1 MKQLLIYT
9 TNLSEGAIQ
18 MCDKKIVLNLIRY
31 LVCGLLLVPMG
42 CATKSGW
49 GVDVGKIINVN
60 KQLEETVAVST
71 LSAYKATVAALR
83 ELNMSVIAGYGD
95 GTSVEMKSKTADNKI
110 AWIEI
115 TSVTALSCKVTVS
128 VDVYSDESRSRAI
141 LTSIMKNLP
150 YESSVSELGQINDN
164 LKQPEVL
171 TTGNSQQPVQN
182 EEEWSTVDT
191 HPEELKQLPKEVVT
205 EKSLL

>member
-1 MKQLLIYT
+1 MH
-9 TNLSEGAIQ
+9 
-18 MCDKKIVLNLIRY
+18 DKKIVLNLIRY
-31 LVCGLLLVPMG
+31 LLCGLLLVQMG
-42 CATKSGW
+42 CAAKNIG
-49 GVDVGKIINVN
+49 GVDVGRIINPN

-71 LSAYKATVAALR
+71 LSAYKATVVALR

-95 GTSVEMKSKTADNKI
+95 GTSVQMKSKSADNEI

-115 TSVTALSCKVTVS
+115 TSITSRSCKVAVS
-128 VDVYSDESRSRAI
+128 VDVFSDESRSRSI

-150 YESSVSELGQINDN
+150 DESAASESRQIKDN
-164 LKQPEVL
+164 LKQPENL
-171 TTGNSQQPVQN
+171 TTGTFQQPVQN